1 MKKLT
6 LSILIVG
13 LFCGNAFPFKL
24 GLEFQAGQKMLF
36 GANMRFSDLFE
47 LKPQLGFIFS
57 DFQDEFDLVV
67 NGNFYLSDLGQL
79 QQYVG
84 PGINFA
90 FSDETSFGINGNYG
104 LRYDINDALSIFG
117 QVGLGMIFTP
127 DFSIG
132 TYSTGVGLT
141 FYMLNI

>member
-1 MKKLT
+1 MRKLA
-6 LSILIVG
+6 LSILIIG
-13 LFCGNAFPFKL
+13 LFCGNVFPFKL
-24 GLEFQAGQKMLF
+24 GLEFQAGQQMLF

-90 FSDETSFGINGNYG
+90 FSDETRFGINGNYG

-141 FYMLNI
+141 FYMLSR

>member
-1 MKKLT
+1 MKKLVF
-6 LSILIVG
+6 SMLIVG
-13 LFCGNAFPFKL
+13 LFCGNVFPFKL
-24 GLEFQAGQKMLF
+24 GLEFQAGQQMLF
-36 GANMRFSDLFE
+36 GANMRFSDFFE

-90 FSDETSFGINGNYG
+90 FSDETRFGINGNYG

-127 DFSIG
+127 DFSIS
-132 TYSTGVGLT
+132 TYSSGVGLT
-141 FYMLNI
+141 FYMLNR

>member
-1 MKKLT
+1 MRKLA
-6 LSILIVG
+6 LSILIIG
-13 LFCGNAFPFKL
+13 LFCGNVFPFKL
-24 GLEFQAGQKMLF
+24 GLEFQAGQQMLF

-127 DFSIG
+127 GFSIS

-141 FYMLNI
+141 FYMLSR

>member
-1 MKKLT
+1 MKKLVF
-6 LSILIVG
+6 SMLIVG
-13 LFCGNAFPFKL
+13 LFCGNVFPFKL
-24 GLEFQAGQKMLF
+24 GLEFQAGQQMLF
-36 GANMRFSDLFE
+36 GANMRFSDFFE

-90 FSDETSFGINGNYG
+90 FSDETRFGINGNYG

-127 DFSIG
+127 DFFIS
-132 TYSTGVGLT
+132 TYSSGVGLT
-141 FYMLNI
+141 FYMLNR

>member
-141 FYMLNI
+141 FYMLNR

>member
-6 LSILIVG
+6 LSILIIG
-13 LFCGNAFPFKL
+13 LSCGNVFPFKL
-24 GLEFQAGQKMLF
+24 GLEFQAGQQMLF

-141 FYMLNI
+141 FYMLNR